1 MRASSSSSL
10 AASNS
15 TPVMRL
21 RSVSSASF
29 HSPIWR
35 AISVAVAAVSPVTI
49 LTAMPADMHSATA
62 AGTSSRTGSAIAAHG
77 RQAVRLLRLF
87 DPRGVRR
94 DVGQRQR
101 AHGAAL
107 HTQQLF
113 LNFGGDRRGVA
124 ARRAPLRAH
133 PLMSREP
140 LPCIASLNERSHVF
154 AFGREGQPVENPHP
168 FAQCGVVAVFAPE
181 PFEQRAFGGVAQRT
195 AVGVERR
202 RSSWPPP
209 TRRAAARR
217 EARSG

>member
-1 MRASSSSSL
+1 
-10 AASNS
+10 
-15 TPVMRL
+15 MRL

-49 LTAMPADMHSATA
+49 LTAMPADMHSRY
-62 AGTSSRTGSAIAAHG
+62 GGGNLFAHGIGDRRDG

-113 LNFGGDRRGVA
+113 LNFGGNRRGVA
-124 ARRAPLRAH
+124 AGEHHFGRTLY
-133 PLMSREP
+133 EQKP

-195 AVGVERR
+195 AVGVEEGGRVGR
-202 RSSWPPP
+202 YRLAEQPLV
-209 TRRAAARR
+209 R